1 MSVMDIFETME
12 YGPAPEAAAPAL
24 QWIHEHQPFGLFINN
39 QWVKPASGRFIDS
52 INPATSKPLAQVAA
66 ASSDDVDAAVQAAR
80 AAFGTWSKTPGHV
93 RARYMYAIARHIQKH
108 SRLLAVLES
117 LDNGKSI
124 RETRDLD
131 IPLVARHFY
140 YHAGWAQL
148 MASELPGYEPVGV
161 VGQIIPWN
169 FPLLM
174 LAWKIAPALAMGNTV
189 VLKPARYT
197 SLTAL
202 KFAEIVQEIGLPVG
216 VVNILTGE
224 ALEVG
229 EALVRHPDVNKI
241 AFTGSTDVGRSIR
254 RATAGSGKKLSL
266 ELGGK
271 SPFIVFD
278 DADLDSVVEGVV
290 DAIWFNQ
297 GQVCCA
303 GSRLLVQENIA
314 DKLIAKLR
322 VRMEKLRL
330 GDPLDKAV
338 DMGAIVSPGQLQE
351 IQRLVAQ
358 GVEEGAEI
366 WQPSWACPA
375 EGYFFPPTLFTRVA
389 PATSIAQVEIF
400 GPVLVSMTFR
410 TPAEAVALANNT
422 RYGLAASVWSDNI
435 NLALDIAPKLK
446 AGSVWINCTNQFDAS
461 SGFGGYRESGFGR
474 EGGKEGLYGYVKPTW
489 ETHNDVHQTPTTNEA
504 NTSSNGHTGVGA
516 LFIAPAATQDDD
528 VQEDGRNALQPYIL
542 IDRTPKLF
550 IGGKQVRSDSGYS
563 REVYDP
569 AHQIIGQVGE
579 GNRKDIRNAV
589 ESAHAASGWASSTAH
604 NKAQILY
611 YIAENLEVRSDE
623 FARRIMQQRGCSRTD
638 AAAEV
643 QASLAR
649 LFSYAAWT
657 DKYEGDVHRPPLR
670 GVVLAMKEPI
680 GVVGIACPDEYPLLG
695 FISLVAPAIS
705 MGNTVVVIPSQVSP
719 LSAADCYQVFETSDL
734 PNGVVNIVTGE
745 RDTLAQVLADHDDVD
760 AMWYFGTADGSK
772 HVELASA
779 GNMKRT
785 WVSYGHSRNWLDAM
799 QGEGEEYRRESTQV
813 KNIWVPYGE

>member
-24 QWIHEHQPFGLFINN
+24 QWIAERQPFGLFINN
-39 QWVKPASGRFIDS
+39 QWIKPASGRYIDS
-52 INPATSKPLAQVAA
+52 INPATGKPLAQVAA
-66 ASSDDVDAAVQAAR
+66 ANREDVDAAVQAAR
-80 AAFGTWSKTPGHV
+80 VAFESWSKTSGHV

-124 RETRDLD
+124 RETRDID

-202 KFAEIVQEIGLPVG
+202 KFAEIIQEIGLPAG
-216 VVNILTGE
+216 VVNVLTGE
-224 ALEVG
+224 AAQVG

-241 AFTGSTDVGRSIR
+241 AFTGSTDVGRNIR

-322 VRMEKLRL
+322 VRMEKLRV

-358 GVEEGAEI
+358 GVEEGAVM
-366 WQPSWACPA
+366 WQPSWAYPA
-375 EGYFFPPTLFTRVA
+375 EGFYFPPTLFTHVS

-410 TPAEAVALANNT
+410 TPTEAVALANNT
-422 RYGLAASVWSDNI
+422 RYGLAASIWSDNI
-435 NLALDIAPKLK
+435 NLALDVAPKLK

-474 EGGKEGLYGYVKPTW
+474 EGGKEGLYEYVKPAW
-489 ETHNDVHQTPTTNEA
+489 ETQHDVHQTSAMNDSIA
-504 NTSSNGHTGVGA
+504 SSNGHTDVGA
-516 LFIAPAATQDDD
+516 QFIAPAVPQDDD
-528 VQEDGRNALQPYIL
+528 DQEYGRNSLRPYIH

-550 IGGKQVRSDSGYS
+550 IGGKQVRPDLGYS

-569 AHQIIGQVGE
+569 AHDIIGQVGE

-589 ESAHAASGWASSTAH
+589 EAAHAASGWAASTAH
-604 NKAQILY
+604 NKAQIFD
-611 YIAENLEVRSDE
+611 YIAENLEIRENE
-623 FARRIMQQRGCSRTD
+623 FAQRIMWQRGCSRAD

-643 QASLAR
+643 QASLSR

-680 GVVGIACPDEYPLLG
+680 GVMGIACPDEYPLLG
-695 FISLVAPAIS
+695 FISLVAPAIA
-705 MGNTVVVIPSQVSP
+705 MGNTVIVIPSQVAP
-719 LSAADCYQVFETSDL
+719 LSATDCYQIFETSDL

-745 RDTLAQVLADHDDVD
+745 RDALTQVLADHDDVD
-760 AMWYFGTADGSK
+760 AMWYFGSAEGSK
-772 HVELASA
+772 RVELASTS
-779 GNMKRT
+779 NMKRT
-785 WVSYGHSRNWLDAM
+785 WVSYGHDRNWLDSI
-799 QGEGEEYRRESTQV
+799 QGEGEEFLRESTQV